1 MLAGMSSPY
10 RDAEVPAR
18 EVITSDEPRPLVTFD
33 VSFDVSGAKGAD
45 GAHGRSGSGGSAT
58 GCSGSN
64 GESAGPSQPGES
76 AGQIRLE
83 MVADDAA
90 GSVTLSGELFTPHG
104 QKQAIRNLVVIDEA
118 GFIPLRAI
126 GGEGGKGGN
135 GGRGGDG
142 ARGSD
147 GSDATRWSSG
157 GDGGTG
163 GNGGYGG
170 DATSGSTGGDGG
182 QIVVSVSEDDTPLLM
197 LIRHEIEG
205 GTGGKAGVN
214 GSGGNGGSGGS
225 GGSSYSWTTTSTSR
239 DSSGNSHTTTHYH
252 SNPGGSDG
260 SSGMDGA
267 SGKARV
273 ATGPHG
279 EIGNFAIEVKTAD
292 GKLATYPSRYDL
304 RLVSFA
310 HDSLNEDCVY
320 EPRELV
326 RVFDLEVENAGGMP
340 TPSKDELA
348 LALATGGW
356 VKPEP
361 GELKC
366 VRGLEPGKRYK
377 VPGELRFRIAD
388 HTPTGPSAPL
398 EIEESIFQRA
408 MLPSVKRDFEHY
420 QEGEAALQGRFVIR
434 YPIRVS
440 TVENLKS
447 LAAGEASR
455 VRFTLTNQ
463 SRFALGAASECK
475 RVVRVRVATAPDS
488 EIGDE
493 HVVFSAD
500 GADLAPGTGWTKELA
515 TLGAG
520 DTTALELTMK
530 VKDSAPEYLRF
541 SAYVTLEIGDL
552 EAPASTRPVQIRDFE
567 VRIAR
572 PFQVSDADVLLV
584 VNHRTTRE
592 EIEAWDQ
599 LAARLAFKTAIW
611 DLSRERHLDLEKPL
625 NGGVA
630 LADWFAKKAV
640 IILDNE
646 IEGPEGPT
654 YPHVFLADDQ
664 ATRAA
669 EAGIDIAFVGK
680 GLTMRRLLVPSPA
693 PEGTPPPAPSE
704 NPAALVKVVRDAPRG
719 ALTVYR
725 TFWLRWWAKP
735 SPEWLEKQ
743 ALDLSDRLNEAHPDQ
758 RHVVVHRFAPAVD
771 GKSMWMNKWKVGTI
785 DTMRTLDADSGSI
798 VHASVDE
805 KDLHDPAYA
814 ASEHATTALLVM
826 FDFGENLERM
836 RRLVGRAEIAE
847 KDLLPVTEALLLD
860 LANELAAVLAP
871 GWKGDASGK
880 ELEAHLPRLE
890 ALAKAGI
897 TTAYGSPSGR
907 ELVKLAGSVLF
918 LGRSQVRWWENIP
931 PWRWMRRG
939 PSARGKI
946 DRHIDGFLAGAFG
959 EHNLA
964 QTRGDAEVIA
974 ARIDKHHKVERKT
987 NLVANKRYWALEQ
1000 ARMPIAAKTIT
1011 SDTELLVTP
1020 EERVM
1025 SGDDYDAIATD
1036 KATDAVLRIALCARA
1051 DQQHKDLVVTEAR
1064 DTDARV
1070 A

>member
-1 MLAGMSSPY
+1 MSSPY
-10 RDAEVPAR
+10 RDAEVPDR
-18 EVITSDEPRPLVTFD
+18 EVTTSDEPTPLVT
-33 VSFDVSGAKGAD
+33 FDVSGAKGAD
-45 GAHGRSGSGGSAT
+45 GRHGRAGSSGSAT
-58 GCSGSN
+58 GCSGSG
-64 GESAGPSQPGES
+64 GEDAGPSQPGES
-76 AGQIRLE
+76 AGQIRLA

-104 QKQAIRNLVVIDEA
+104 QKQTIRNLIVIDEA

-126 GGEGGKGGN
+126 GGDGGKGGN

-157 GDGGTG
+157 GDGG
-163 GNGGYGG
+163 NGGHGGPGG
-170 DATSGSTGGDGG
+170 DATSGSPGGDGG

-197 LIRHEIEG
+197 LIRHEITGGGG
-205 GTGGKAGVN
+205 GTAGLN

-239 DSSGNSHTTTHYH
+239 DSNGQSHTTTHYH

-260 SSGMDGA
+260 SSGSHGA
-267 SGKARV
+267 SGNARV
-273 ATGPHG
+273 ANGARG
-279 EIGNFAIEVKTAD
+279 EIGNFAIEVTTAD
-292 GKLATYPSRYDL
+292 GKLVTYPSRYDL

-340 TPSKDELA
+340 TPAKDELA

-361 GELKC
+361 GELTC
-366 VRGLEPGKRYK
+366 VRGLLPGARYK

-388 HTPTGPSAPL
+388 HTPEGPAAPL

-420 QEGEAALQGRFVIR
+420 QEGDAALQGRFVIR
-434 YPIRVS
+434 YPIRIS

-455 VRFTLTNQ
+455 VRFSLTNQ
-463 SRFALGAASECK
+463 SRFALGAASDCK

-493 HVVFSAD
+493 HVVFIAE
-500 GADLAPGTGWTKELA
+500 GAELPPGTGWTKELSSI
-515 TLGAG
+515 GAG
-520 DTTALELTMK
+520 DTAALELTIK

-541 SAYVTLEIGDL
+541 SAYVTLELGDL
-552 EAPASTRPVQIRDFE
+552 DAPTTARPVQIRDFE
-567 VRIAR
+567 VRVAR

-599 LAARLAFKTAIW
+599 LGDRLAFKTAIW

-625 NGGVA
+625 GGGVS

-640 IILDNE
+640 VILDNE

-680 GLTMRRLLVPSPA
+680 GLRMRRLLVPSPVPGGAA
-693 PEGTPPPAPSE
+693 PPEPSE
-704 NPAALVKVVRDAPRG
+704 DATALVKVMREAPRG
-719 ALTVYR
+719 ALTIYR
-725 TFWLRWWAKP
+725 TYWLRWWAKP
-735 SPEWLEKQ
+735 SPEWLEQQ
-743 ALDLSDRLNEAHPDQ
+743 ALNISERLGEALPDQ
-758 RHVVVHRFAPAVD
+758 RHVVVHRFAPEVD
-771 GKSMWMNKWKVGTI
+771 GKSVWMNKWKVGTI
-785 DTMRTLDADSGSI
+785 DTVRTLDADSGSI
-798 VHASVDE
+798 IHAAVDE

-814 ASEHATTALLVM
+814 ASEHATTAMLVM
-826 FDFGENLERM
+826 FDFSENLERM
-836 RRLVGRAEIAE
+836 RRLVERADITE
-847 KDLLPVTEALLLD
+847 KDLVPVSEALLLD

-871 GWKGDASGK
+871 GWKGDTSGK

-890 ALAKAGI
+890 ALSRAGI
-897 TTAYGSPSGR
+897 ATTYDSPSGR
-907 ELVKLAGSVLF
+907 ALIKLAGGLLF
-918 LGRSQVRWWENIP
+918 LGRSQVSWWENLP

-939 PSARGKI
+939 PSARHKI
-946 DRHIDGFLAGAFG
+946 DEHIDRFLAGAFG
-959 EHNLA
+959 AHNLA
-964 QTRGDAEVIA
+964 QTRGDAEVIS
-974 ARIDKHHKVERKT
+974 ARIDKHHKAERKT
-987 NLVANKRYWALEQ
+987 NLVAKKRSWALEQ
-1000 ARMPIAAKTIT
+1000 ARTPIAAKTIT